1 MNDIEQKRQA
11 IAAVYRSFSWATK
24 VKAMTD
30 NQVIA
35 VYLRFKQSGK
45 I

>member
-11 IAAVYRSFSWATK
+11 IASTYRSYSWAKK

-30 NQVIA
+30 EQVIA
-35 VYLRFKQSGK
+35 VFLRFKQSGK